1 MLTKTNPSVLLQ
13 EWETLTRAEAEAIE
27 TSNWDCLM
35 TIQREKASLKTRLD
49 AEPMKLGAA
58 LRHQVSKLMEM
69 ERRNFESLG
78 RKMADV
84 EQQLAELEQSVTG
97 SFGLDSGLYAF
108 GVLRTSKQW
117 RLSWYRR

>member
-1 MLTKTNPSVLLQ
+1 MITKTSPSVLLQ
-13 EWETLTRAEAEAIE
+13 EWETLTVAETEAIE
-27 TSNWDCLM
+27 SSNWDWLT

-78 RKMADV
+78 MKMADV
-84 EQQLAELEQSVTG
+84 EEQLAELEQSATRLRRVQG
-97 SFGLDSGLYAF
+97 SYAGGGRD
-108 GVLRTSKQW
+108 GVGFSTTA
-117 RLSWYRR
+117 

>member
-84 EQQLAELEQSVTG
+84 EQQLAELEQSATRLRRVQG
-97 SFGLDSGLYAF
+97 SYAG
-108 GVLRTSKQW
+108 GVRDGVGFSTTA
-117 RLSWYRR
+117 